1 MAQSAESGLP
11 ANSLPSFWT
20 TPSQYSVASMASV
33 AQRRIRSTVLFEGW
47 RHIIL
52 GSWLNILLVMVP
64 ISWTVNLTM
73 PKAHALKFIFSLLA
87 LIPLV
92 NLHDLSTHE
101 LALRIGGSKAGLV
114 NASLSNMVSIVV
126 AICALRKCHLTFVQ
140 SALMGSMLSKLLLVL
155 GLCFFAGGTRFSE
168 QGFDPTA
175 VQIHSSLLSVSVG
188 ALFLPAVYHFALGG
202 SATDLPDVQKKGI
215 LQMSHGVAIVLF
227 LVYGGYLVFQLWSH
241 SYLYSDIHNRQSP
254 AFAVR
259 ESKSARSSQD
269 LPMESRQRD
278 KDTDDFS
285 SDSSFGDNSHSAD
298 GPLSHSVR
306 YPVYSSPSN
315 SQSRHPLVSQFTI
328 LSPESA
334 SSSRMALV
342 GHYGE
347 STVKLVP
354 PAGGYPMARMSFG
367 RSTSSASTM
376 VYTGSQD
383 GSEKIESPADTSQEG
398 EGGDHAPN
406 MPHEPRI
413 GILLVV
419 LVLVIVTVATSVTA
433 DWLVDSMD
441 GISSRVSKEWVGLIL
456 LPAVTSLAECMTAV
470 NVSVKDELS
479 FSIGVAVGSAIQTAL
494 FVIPFIVTLAW
505 AMGKPLSLLM
515 DPFQSLVLYISV
527 QTMGYVVVDG
537 KSNWLEGMIL
547 ICLYIIIA
555 VTFWFYPGSS
565 LPTSLAECVV

>member
-1 MAQSAESGLP
+1 
-11 ANSLPSFWT
+11 
-20 TPSQYSVASMASV
+20 
-33 AQRRIRSTVLFEGW
+33 
-47 RHIIL
+47 
-52 GSWLNILLVMVP
+52 LL
-64 ISWTVNLTM
+64 
-73 PKAHALKFIFSLLA
+73 K
-87 LIPLV
+87 
-92 NLHDLSTHE
+92 LHDLSTHE

-114 NASLSNMVSIVV
+114 NASLVGVYMVSIVV

-215 LQMSHGVAIVLF
+215 LQMSHGVSFLLPFLF
-227 LVYGGYLVFQLWSH
+227 LLYGGYLVFQLWSH

-269 LPMESRQRD
+269 LPMD
-278 KDTDDFS
+278 
-285 SDSSFGDNSHSAD
+285 
-298 GPLSHSVR
+298 
-306 YPVYSSPSN
+306 
-315 SQSRHPLVSQFTI
+315 
-328 LSPESA
+328 
-334 SSSRMALV
+334 
-342 GHYGE
+342 
-347 STVKLVP
+347 
-354 PAGGYPMARMSFG
+354 
-367 RSTSSASTM
+367 TM

-555 VTFWFYPGSS
+555 VTFWFYPGARLTICFNLIVLTLQS
-565 LPTSLAECVV
+565 